1 MLAIKIST
9 VITIIAYN
17 QICLQLFTISQ
28 VNIDGKDLWEP
39 CKQGDED
46 AQQMTFEKDVS
57 KHVDIAPI
65 QMTKEEIFEIA
76 KKVRDHS
83 NIT

>member
-1 MLAIKIST
+1 MVLYRFDRKAGQ
-9 VITIIAYN
+9 N
-17 QICLQLFTISQ
+17 CLQPKGPFTISQ

-76 KKVRDHS
+76 KKIRDHS